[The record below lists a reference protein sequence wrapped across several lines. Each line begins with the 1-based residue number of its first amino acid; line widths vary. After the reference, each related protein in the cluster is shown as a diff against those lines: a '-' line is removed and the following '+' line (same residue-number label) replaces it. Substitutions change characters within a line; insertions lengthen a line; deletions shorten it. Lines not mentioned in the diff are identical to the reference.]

1 MVRTL
6 KIKLNNRIATCTICN
21 IVEKSAVYIKYFFGV
36 KPFSYFQIRMENE
49 KISTKFVDEFDEK
62 VAVEL
67 YSLKEETL

>member
-1 MVRTL
+1 
-6 KIKLNNRIATCTICN
+6 
-21 IVEKSAVYIKYFFGV
+21 
-36 KPFSYFQIRMENE
+36 MENE

>member
-1 MVRTL
+1 MVKTL
-6 KIKLNNRIATCTICN
+6 KININNRLVTCTICN
-21 IVEKSAVYIKYFFGV
+21 IIEKSAVYIKYFFGG